1 MLLEL
6 EINFFFNLIHMY
18 VVHLN
23 EMYTRAMSM
32 HKQSLNHIYLKGGR
46 PRCYACCAG
55 CILPYQLH
63 WSDQG
68 LRTAISWKKG
78 SQVVKFTHIVGRSVN
93 NQWTTSPEK
102 QAKMLDL
109 RQGLVYFCGPG
120 YWSHKEHI
128 VQESL
133 APSSLR
139 MWLFMHAHWSYPT
152 KMLKWWWCH
161 YFSPL
166 C

>member
-1 MLLEL
+1 MVDSLVPRREQGNHARMLLEL

-93 NQWTTSPEK
+93 NQ
-102 QAKMLDL
+102 
-109 RQGLVYFCGPG
+109 
-120 YWSHKEHI
+120 
-128 VQESL
+128 
-133 APSSLR
+133 
-139 MWLFMHAHWSYPT
+139 
-152 KMLKWWWCH
+152 
-161 YFSPL
+161 
-166 C
+166 